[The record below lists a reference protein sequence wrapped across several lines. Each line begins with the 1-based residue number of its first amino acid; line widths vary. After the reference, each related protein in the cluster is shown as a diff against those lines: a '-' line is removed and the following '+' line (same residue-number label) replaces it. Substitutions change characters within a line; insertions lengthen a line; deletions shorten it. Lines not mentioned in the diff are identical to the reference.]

1 MKYKIR
7 LILILLLL
15 VYFLPAC
22 AKVKILTAR
31 LLITE
36 STPKTYPLPEK
47 TTWKPKGIRSFSTNS
62 NINSRPVTFGR
73 AMHTDLR
80 GSDEIAT
87 VISPAIKADW
97 TAEQNFFVPE
107 GPVFDSQGNIYFC
120 PVFPPED
127 LIMISIEPEKGKRRW
142 VLPGF
147 SAGAGTPMILTDPKT
162 GKDLIYVGTYDRA
175 VAAKIDGTILWD
187 VPTGLPKLQ
196 PGLLKANQHNFGL
209 NYHPQ
214 TDSLIAALGDGH
226 IYVLD
231 RKTGKQRLSQP
242 FMMPGGRTA
251 VTNFS
256 LPKKIAAKAN
266 KDIAHMVGDTGGSID
281 PISSVLHV
289 AAGELQKNT
298 NFFSVDSNSGRIWI
312 AATLP
317 DEEDG
322 KKDGWADFAALYGL
336 DLVQKGDSFELEVK
350 VISKVPGGTASTPA
364 ISADGKRVYIADA
377 FNSVYAV
384 NAATGDKIWSINV
397 EAKVAGSL
405 VVSADNGEIFA
416 NTRTKIKKILDRGD
430 YAELAWTANLNMYD
444 TGNFQENIK
453 ALGAEVGAN
462 GIAFTGAAGVVLGKQ
477 KFPLRLGAGLI
488 DRETGEVVYFAD
500 GAEDSVSSM
509 VTGPDGGIYVGNSP
523 LRRVLG
529 RAVLGNSKSPRPV
542 VGGITKFKP
551 IHQHLIIRDALWAA
565 ANRAVNTAG
574 FATSHVGAAREDI
587 YQIEQLMAQCY
598 RVAPKAMQEGSLA
611 EGQWR
616 MIKQVIDRVV
626 EDIKP
631 EEAALTKVAESL
643 LQAVEILDK

>member
-1 MKYKIR
+1 MQVKIR
-7 LILILLLL
+7 LALLLML
-15 VYFLPAC
+15 FICFLPAC

-47 TTWKPKGIRSFSTNS
+47 TTWKPKGVRCFSTNS

-87 VISPAIKADW
+87 VISPAIEADW

-142 VLPGF
+142 VLPGI
-147 SAGAGTPMILTDPKT
+147 SAGAGTPMILTDQET
-162 GKDLIYVGTYDRA
+162 GEDLVYVGTYDRA
-175 VAAKIDGTILWD
+175 VAANIDGTILWD

-196 PGLLKANQHNFGL
+196 PGSLKPNQHNFGL

-242 FMMPGGRTA
+242 FMMPGAQTA

-256 LPKKIAAKAN
+256 LPANIAEKAN
-266 KDIAHMVGDTGGSID
+266 KDIAHMVGDTGDSFD

-336 DLVQKGDSFELEVK
+336 DLVQEGENVRLEIK

-364 ISADGKRVYIADA
+364 ISADGRRVYIADA
-377 FNSVYAV
+377 FDSVYAF

-397 EAKVAGSL
+397 DAKVAGSL

-416 NTRTKIKKILDRGD
+416 NTRTKIKKIVDRGD

-453 ALGAEVGAN
+453 ALGAEAGAN
-462 GIAFTGAAGVVLGKQ
+462 GIAFTGAAGVVMGKQ

-523 LRRVLG
+523 LRRALG
-529 RAVLGNSKSPRPV
+529 RAILGNSKSPKPI

-551 IHQHLIIRDALWAA
+551 IHQDLIIRDALWAA
-565 ANRAVNTAG
+565 ANRAINTAT
-574 FATSHVGAAREDI
+574 FATAHTGAAREDI

-598 RVAPKAMQEGSLA
+598 RVAPKAIQEGSLT
-611 EGQWR
+611 ERQWGTIR
-616 MIKQVIDRVV
+616 EVIDRVV
-626 EDIKP
+626 EEIRP
-631 EEAALTKVAESL
+631 EEATLIRVGESL
-643 LQAVEILDK
+643 LQAVDIIEE